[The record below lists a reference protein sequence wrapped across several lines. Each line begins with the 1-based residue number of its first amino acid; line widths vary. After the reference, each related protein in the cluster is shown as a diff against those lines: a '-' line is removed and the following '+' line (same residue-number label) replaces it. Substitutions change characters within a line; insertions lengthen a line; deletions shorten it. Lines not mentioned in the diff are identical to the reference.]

1 MNINE
6 VIDIIKHINEGSA
19 GCSLRIQIAAY
30 NLLEYIIQ
38 NEDYR
43 RIIKLIYKYYTK
55 EYDNSDADAIIE
67 LQNLLS
73 LCCTLLLNGKKYS
86 LEDIGLK
93 SKKYEDNDIIKFIK
107 FTDLINE
114 KYKYELK
121 LDSINDLRLQQLSL
135 IQQKIEY
142 SLNNVNDKINNASQR
157 IDKIHFDTI
166 SIISVFVAIIFTLY
180 GGTQLVSSVIDKI
193 NKHNYRL
200 IINTGIIMGYI
211 LLILTSVLLSTL
223 SSNCKKNIK
232 GWIIVILNVIY
243 SIVVIVAL
251 CTGC

>member
-1 MNINE
+1 M
-6 VIDIIKHINEGSA
+6 
-19 GCSLRIQIAAY
+19 
-30 NLLEYIIQ
+30 
-38 NEDYR
+38 
-43 RIIKLIYKYYTK
+43 
-55 EYDNSDADAIIE
+55 
-67 LQNLLS
+67 QNLLS